1 MLDRASERLDKEF
14 AGSQATKGA
23 LLDALGRT
31 YRGLGCTTGP

>member
-14 AGSQATKGA
+14 TGSQATRGA

-31 YRGLGCTTGP
+31 Y